1 MTLLR
6 APKLIPLGR
15 RRVSR
20 KGKLYYIA
28 LPADLREL
36 WEELRSEGAVL
47 NVLIEVNAPPQP
59 PPPNHSEGWG
69 GEGEVTHYGGGE

>member
-1 MTLLR
+1 MSLLR
-6 APKLIPLGR
+6 APRLIPVGR

-59 PPPNHSEGWG
+59 PPPKAAEGWG

>member
-1 MTLLR
+1 MSLLR
-6 APKLIPLGR
+6 APKLIPVGK

-20 KGKLYYIA
+20 KGNLYYIA

-59 PPPNHSEGWG
+59 PPPNHGEGWG
-69 GEGEVTHYGGGE
+69 GGRGVIHHGVE